1 MKLIL
6 EYLNYNKFLNSKKL
20 LKFKFP
26 LSNFF
31 HYFSYPKKSPKNPQK
46 LKMV

>member
-6 EYLNYNKFLNSKKL
+6 EYLNYNKFLNNKKL

-26 LSNFF
+26 LPKLFPLFF
-31 HYFSYPKKSPKNPQK
+31 IPKKIPKN
-46 LKMV
+46 